1 MRVSLPELDLRPE
14 MVRENK
20 ARIKEARAAY
30 QSALKALDG
39 LQKANEGMCEH
50 AKPRKCYDP
59 GYAGGGYSHS
69 ECDHC
74 GGTLP

>member
-1 MRVSLPELDLRPE
+1 MTELDYILD
-14 MVRENK
+14 VRRREDE
-20 ARIKEARAAY
+20 RVE
-30 QSALKALDG
+30 
-39 LQKANEGMCEH
+39 
-50 AKPRKCYDP
+50 YDP